1 MGKLSVSPAD
11 EEIHELD
18 YNGSINNNNFVSVK
32 QSSIFKSRI
41 FITISKQLRE
51 NLLLIATVIGV
62 VIGIGLAFILREYA
76 TLTNIEKS
84 YFGFPGELFLR
95 MLKFL
100 ILPLIGSSLITGIA
114 GLGTAK
120 AGKVAGRALL
130 YYFATTVIAVIMG
143 LVLVTTIQPGKNN
156 KASETDDNFDDP
168 LKGEKVTTQDTILD
182 LIR

>member
-1 MGKLSVSPAD
+1 MSLSCY
-11 EEIHELD
+11 E
-18 YNGSINNNNFVSVK
+18 
-32 QSSIFKSRI
+32 
-41 FITISKQLRE
+41 
-51 NLLLIATVIGV
+51 
-62 VIGIGLAFILREYA
+62 
-76 TLTNIEKS
+76 NIEKS